1 MSNTRT
7 LSFRFSLALVLSIC
21 CLTTPVWAD
30 FETGMDAYQ
39 RGNYA
44 TALSEWR
51 PLAEEGDAQAQL
63 HLGVLYANG
72 DGVPQDYAKARQWY
86 EQAAAQGYAMAQ
98 YNLGVLYDNGDGVPQ
113 DYAQARQW
121 YEQAAARGYAMA
133 QTNLGVLYR
142 SGHGVPQNDV
152 CAYMWFSLAAAHST
166 GNLQKPTAD
175 TRDNIAYRMTSAQ
188 IAEAQRL
195 ARRCQAQQFKGC

>member
-7 LSFRFSLALVLSIC
+7 LSFRFPLALVLSIC
-21 CLTTPVWAD
+21 CLTTLVWAD

-72 DGVPQDYAKARQWY
+72 DGVPQNYANAHQWY
-86 EQAAAQGYAMAQ
+86 EQAAAQGYPMAQ
-98 YNLGVLYDNGDGVPQ
+98 FNLGVLYDNGDGVPQ
-113 DYAQARQW
+113 DYAKARQW
-121 YEQAAARGYAMA
+121 YEQAADRGYAMA

-142 SGHGVPQNDV
+142 SGHGAPQNDV
-152 CAYMWFSLAAAHST
+152 RAYMWFSLAAARST
-166 GNLQKPTAD
+166 GNLQKPAAD
-175 TRDNIAYRMTSAQ
+175 TRDDMALRMTPAQ

-195 ARRCQAQQFKGC
+195 AQQCEAQGLKGC

>member
-1 MSNTRT
+1 MSNNRT
-7 LSFRFSLALVLSIC
+7 LSFRFPIALVLSIC

-51 PLAEEGDAQAQL
+51 PLADEGDAQAQL
-63 HLGVLYANG
+63 HLGLLYANG

-86 EQAAAQGYAMAQ
+86 EK
-98 YNLGVLYDNGDGVPQ
+98 
-113 DYAQARQW
+113 
-121 YEQAAARGYAMA
+121 AAARGYAMA

-142 SGHGVPQNDV
+142 SGHGVPQNNV
-152 CAYMWFSLAAAHST
+152 LAYMWFSLAAARST
-166 GNLQKPTAD
+166 GNLQQPAAD
-175 TRDNIAYRMTSAQ
+175 TRDKIASVMTPAQ
-188 IAEAQRL
+188 IAEAQKLEREWNP
-195 ARRCQAQQFKGC
+195 KSK

>member
-1 MSNTRT
+1 VSNTRT
-7 LSFRFSLALVLSIC
+7 LSFRFPLALVLSIC
-21 CLTTPVWAD
+21 CLTTLVWAD

-72 DGVPQDYAKARQWY
+72 DGVPQNYANAHQWY

-98 YNLGVLYDNGDGVPQ
+98 YNLGLLYDNGDGVPQ
-113 DYAQARQW
+113 DYAKARQW
-121 YEQAAARGYAMA
+121 YEQAATRGYPMA

-142 SGHGVPQNDV
+142 SGHGAPQNDV
-152 CAYMWFSLAAAHST
+152 RAYMWFSLAAARST
-166 GNLQKPTAD
+166 GNLQKPAAD
-175 TRDNIAYRMTSAQ
+175 TRDDMALRMTSTQ

>member
-1 MSNTRT
+1 VSNHRT
-7 LSFRFSLALVLSIC
+7 LSFRFPIALVLSIC

-51 PLAEEGDAQAQL
+51 LLADEGDAQAQL
-63 HLGVLYANG
+63 HLGLLYANG

-86 EQAAAQGYAMAQ
+86 EKAAAQEYAMAQ
-98 YNLGVLYDNGDGVPQ
+98 YNLGLLYDNGDGVPQ
-113 DYAQARQW
+113 DYVKARQW
-121 YEQAAARGYAMA
+121 YEKAAARGYAMA

-152 CAYMWFSLAAAHST
+152 RAYMWFSLAAAHST
-166 GNLQKPTAD
+166 GNLQKPAAD
-175 TRDNIAYRMTSAQ
+175 TRDKIASLMTPSQ
-188 IAEAQRL
+188 IAEAQML
-195 ARRCQAQQFKGC
+195 AREWMPKSK

>member
-7 LSFRFSLALVLSIC
+7 LSFRFPLALVLSIC
-21 CLTTPVWAD
+21 CLTTLVWAD

-63 HLGVLYANG
+63 HLGLLYANGNGVPQNYANAHQWYEQAAAQGYAMAQYNLGLLYDKG

-86 EQAAAQGYAMAQ
+86 EQAA
-98 YNLGVLYDNGDGVPQ
+98 D
-113 DYAQARQW
+113 
-121 YEQAAARGYAMA
+121 RGYAMA

-142 SGHGVPQNDV
+142 SGHGVPQNAV
-152 CAYMWFSLAAAHST
+152 RAYMWFSLAAARST
-166 GNLQKPTAD
+166 GNLQKPAAD
-175 TRDNIAYRMTSAQ
+175 TRDDIARRMTSTQ

-195 ARRCQAQQFKGC
+195 ARRCQAQHFKGC

>member
-1 MSNTRT
+1 
-7 LSFRFSLALVLSIC
+7 
-21 CLTTPVWAD
+21 VWAN

-44 TALSEWR
+44 TALSERR

-72 DGVPQDYAKARQWY
+72 DGVPQDYA
-86 EQAAAQGYAMAQ
+86 
-98 YNLGVLYDNGDGVPQ
+98 
-113 DYAQARQW
+113 QARQW
-121 YEQAAARGYAMA
+121 YEQAADRGYAMA

-152 CAYMWFSLAAAHST
+152 RAYMWFSLAAAHST
-166 GNLQKPTAD
+166 GNLQKPTAES
-175 TRDNIAYRMTSAQ
+175 RDNIAHRMTSAQ

-195 ARRCQAQQFKGC
+195 VRRCQAQQFKGC

>member
-7 LSFRFSLALVLSIC
+7 LSFRFPFALVLSIC

-63 HLGVLYANG
+63 YLGLLYAKG
-72 DGVPQDYAKARQWY
+72 DGVPQDYAKHTSGMSKPPIGSTRWRRPTSGCCIKAD
-86 EQAAAQGYAMAQ
+86 MAYSRTMCVYTCCSASQ
-98 YNLGVLYDNGDGVPQ
+98 QPTRRATCRSPQ
-113 DYAQARQW
+113 
-121 YEQAAARGYAMA
+121 
-133 QTNLGVLYR
+133 QTLE
-142 SGHGVPQNDV
+142 
-152 CAYMWFSLAAAHST
+152 
-166 GNLQKPTAD
+166 
-175 TRDNIAYRMTSAQ
+175 ITSP
-188 IAEAQRL
+188 IV
-195 ARRCQAQQFKGC
+195 